1 MPAPAPEAL
10 ADRLGSGLLSFP
22 VTHFGP
28 DLELDERAYREH
40 LGWLAQHDVAALF
53 AAGGTGEYFSLQA
66 AEVDRVVRI
75 AVDEVGATV
84 PIVAP
89 AGQGTATAIAQ
100 ARAAERSGAA
110 GVLLFPPYLTE
121 ASQEGLVE
129 HVRAVCRSTGL
140 GVVFYQ
146 RANARLTIDSLAR
159 LAEDCPTL
167 VGFKDGVGDIEFM
180 TRLRARFPDRF
191 TTIGGLPTAETFAL
205 PYLELGVATYSSAL
219 FNFLPEFALGFHA
232 AVLRR
237 DREEVY
243 RRLREVVL
251 PYTELRD
258 RRAGYAVSIVK
269 AGLAAVGRPGSRVRP
284 PLTDLTA
291 SEVDELRGIVEAAVA
306 VPA

>member
-1 MPAPAPEAL
+1 MPETAPDAL
-10 ADRLGSGLLSFP
+10 AHRLSAGLLSFP

-28 DLELDERAYREH
+28 GYELDEPAYREH

-53 AAGGTGEYFSLQA
+53 AAGGTGEYFSLET

-75 AVDEVGATV
+75 AIDEVGAAV

-89 AGQGTATAIAQ
+89 AGQGTATAVAQ
-100 ARAAERSGAA
+100 ARAAARAGAA
-110 GVLLFPPYLTE
+110 GLLLFPPYLTE

-129 HVRAVCRSTGL
+129 HVRTVCRATGL

-146 RANARLTIDSLAR
+146 RANARLSIDSLAR
-159 LAEDCPTL
+159 LADDCPNL
-167 VGFKDGVGDIEFM
+167 VAVKDGVGDIEFM
-180 TRLRARFPDRF
+180 TRLRARFEGRF

-205 PYLELGVATYSSAL
+205 PYLELGVVTYSSAL
-219 FNFLPEFALGFHA
+219 FNFLPAFALEFHA
-232 AVLRR
+232 AVVRR
-237 DREEVY
+237 DRDEVY

-269 AGLAAVGRPGSRVRP
+269 AGLAAVGRPTSRVRP
-284 PLTDLTA
+284 PLTDLVEH
-291 SEVDELRGIVEAAVA
+291 EVDELRSIVERAAA